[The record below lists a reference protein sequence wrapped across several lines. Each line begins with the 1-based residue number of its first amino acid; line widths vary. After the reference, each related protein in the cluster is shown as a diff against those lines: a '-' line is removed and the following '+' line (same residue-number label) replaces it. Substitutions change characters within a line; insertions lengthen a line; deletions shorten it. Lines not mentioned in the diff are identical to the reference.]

1 MMKMKKFKIAH
12 LYYDLMNL
20 YGENGNIRY
29 LKRVLDKQDVET
41 EVYFLSIEDKIDFD
55 KYDFYYIGMGSLEN
69 QEIVL
74 NNLMKYKDKVIE
86 AINKNKFFLVTGN
99 AIDLFGSSLTKENGN
114 VLKCLG
120 AFTYEAY
127 EEEFRIVG
135 PQYYETSLIKE
146 KIIGFQNRN
155 SVIRDAKESLFKVID
170 GTGYSP
176 KEMNEGIHY
185 NNFYGTYLIGPLLVR
200 NPYFT
205 DYLVKEICKYL
216 NVKYKNEKKDGV
228 AYKAYH
234 EYLMNFYTK

>member
-1 MMKMKKFKIAH
+1 MKKFRIAH

-29 LKRVLDKQDVET
+29 LKRKLEEQDIEA

-74 NNLMKYKDKVIE
+74 NNLMKYKKQVIE

-99 AIDLFGSSLTKENGN
+99 AIDLFGRSLTNAKEQ
-114 VLKCLG
+114 VLKAIG
-120 AFTYEAY
+120 AFTYEAIY
-127 EEEFRIVG
+127 EEFRIVG
-135 PQYYETSLIKE
+135 PQYFETSLIDK

-155 SVIRDAKESLFKVID
+155 SIIKDAKESLFKVID
-170 GTGYSP
+170 GTGYNP
-176 KEMNEGIHY
+176 KEKEEGIHY

-205 DYLVKEICKYL
+205 DYLVEEICNYL
-216 NVKYKNEKKDGV
+216 NIKYKKADTKDY
-228 AYKAYH
+228 AYKAYQ
-234 EYLMNFYTK
+234 EYINNFYTK

>member
-20 YGENGNIRY
+20 YGENGNIRF
-29 LKRVLDKQDVET
+29 LKKKLEQQDIEP
-41 EVYFLSIEDKIDFD
+41 EIHFLSIEDKIDFD

-74 NNLMKYKDKVIE
+74 NNLIKYKDKVIE
-86 AINKNKFFLVTGN
+86 AINKNKFFLITGN
-99 AIDLFGSSLTKENGN
+99 AIDLFGQSLTKGDK
-114 VLKCLG
+114 VLKCLS
-120 AFTYEAY
+120 AFTYEAV
-127 EEEFRIVG
+127 EEEFRTVG
-135 PQYYETSLIKE
+135 PQYYECSLIDK

-155 SVIRDAKESLFKVID
+155 SVLNNASESLFQVID
-170 GTGYSP
+170 GTGYNP
-176 KEMNEGIHY
+176 KEKNEGIHY

-216 NVKYKNEKKDGV
+216 AITYKKADLSEP
-228 AYKAYH
+228 AYKAYQ
-234 EYLMNFYTK
+234 EYINNFYTK